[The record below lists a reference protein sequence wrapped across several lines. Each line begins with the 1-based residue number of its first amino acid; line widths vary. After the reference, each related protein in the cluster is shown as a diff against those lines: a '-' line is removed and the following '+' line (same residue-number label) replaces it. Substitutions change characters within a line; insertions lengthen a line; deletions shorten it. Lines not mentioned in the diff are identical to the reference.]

1 MFSATGILWLPA
13 FLYGFFLLLFYD
25 LLINTKLNKHGGKE
39 HFYLVLDHRANVFRF
54 SHALWCWLWFC
65 DIYTLYINF
74 SNDEGCYFFVLF
86 VHRLTY
92 HMFWSLL
99 CWDHILCI
107 LVLAFW
113 TILKSLDK
121 SHIIML
127 NNVGDVLLSSFCY
140 YFIRQMACSLW
151 LV

>member
-1 MFSATGILWLPA
+1 MDFFYFFFMTYWSIQSWISMVERNTFILFLITEQMFSD
-13 FLYGFFLLLFYD
+13 FLM
-25 LLINTKLNKHGGKE
+25 H
-39 HFYLVLDHRANVFRF
+39 
-54 SHALWCWLWFC
+54 C
-65 DIYTLYINF
+65 DVGCDSVIYTLYINF

-107 LVLAFW
+107 LVSAFW